1 MNMTDMIQE
10 AQEICEKAR
19 ASVASE
25 DCMDAAYK
33 LCDLQVLLVRME
45 YEAGWDPVVRAVEEM
60 APKAPVRMPEVGH
73 VYTGQ
78 DTASVKENLNSIPVV
93 CPSPKEMG
101 YEMHEGGY
109 VEPRQAT
116 VSEPRF
122 DNMPNPTPTVT
133 QDPAQTHIDA
143 PEEWGDREAVIRAP
157 ELNGTPAVTEEVSE
171 SPVVEGEVDVG
182 PVITDLRDSDEPAH
196 TPEVTS
202 GSRFTLGGILGRH

>member
-1 MNMTDMIQE
+1 MNMTDMVKE

-19 ASVASE
+19 VSVATE

-60 APKAPVRMPEVGH
+60 APKAPVRMPEAGD
-73 VYTGQ
+73 VYSGQ
-78 DTASVKENLNSIPVV
+78 TTVSVKDNLNSAHVV
-93 CPSPKEMG
+93 FPSPKEMG

-122 DNMPNPTPTVT
+122 DNQPNPAPTVTEILDLNGTPTVT
-133 QDPAQTHIDA
+133 
-143 PEEWGDREAVIRAP
+143 
-157 ELNGTPAVTEEVSE
+157 EEVGE
-171 SPVVEGEVDVG
+171 TGPVEGEVG
-182 PVITDLRDSDEPAH
+182 EPTIIDLRDEEIPH
-196 TPEVTS
+196 TSEVTA

>member
-1 MNMTDMIQE
+1 MNMIDMIQE

-60 APKAPVRMPEVGH
+60 VPKTSDR
-73 VYTGQ
+73 
-78 DTASVKENLNSIPVV
+78 S
-93 CPSPKEMG
+93 CPTPITPIISC
-101 YEMHEGGY
+101 
-109 VEPRQAT
+109 QN
-116 VSEPRF
+116 
-122 DNMPNPTPTVT
+122 DTPTVT
-133 QDPAQTHIDA
+133 QNSAQTHIDT
-143 PEEWGDREAVIRAP
+143 PEEWGDREAVIKIP
-157 ELNGTPAVTEEVSE
+157 ELNGTPIVTEEVTE

>member
-1 MNMTDMIQE
+1 MNMMEMIQE
-10 AQEICEKAR
+10 AQELCENAR
-19 ASVASE
+19 VSVATE

-93 CPSPKEMG
+93 CPSE
-101 YEMHEGGY
+101 EMHEGGY
-109 VEPRQAT
+109 VEPGQAT

-122 DNMPNPTPTVT
+122 DNQPNPAPTVAEIPDLNGTPTVT
-133 QDPAQTHIDA
+133 
-143 PEEWGDREAVIRAP
+143 
-157 ELNGTPAVTEEVSE
+157 EEVGE
-171 SPVVEGEVDVG
+171 TGPVEGEVSE
-182 PVITDLRDSDEPAH
+182 PTITDLRDEEIPH
-196 TPEVTS
+196 TSEVTA

>member
-10 AQEICEKAR
+10 AQELCEKAR
-19 ASVASE
+19 ASVATE

-109 VEPRQAT
+109 AEPGQAT

-122 DNMPNPTPTVT
+122 DNQPNPASTVTIPDLNGTPTVT
-133 QDPAQTHIDA
+133 
-143 PEEWGDREAVIRAP
+143 EEIGET
-157 ELNGTPAVTEEVSE
+157 GQ
-171 SPVVEGEVDVG
+171 VEGEVG
-182 PVITDLRDSDEPAH
+182 EPTILDLRDEEIPHA
-196 TPEVTS
+196 PEVTA

>member
-10 AQEICEKAR
+10 AQELCEKAR
-19 ASVASE
+19 ASVATE

-60 APKAPVRMPEVGH
+60 APKAPVRMPDVGH

-109 VEPRQAT
+109 VEPGQAT

-122 DNMPNPTPTVT
+122 DNQPNPAPTVTEIPDLNGTPTVT
-133 QDPAQTHIDA
+133 
-143 PEEWGDREAVIRAP
+143 
-157 ELNGTPAVTEEVSE
+157 EEVGE
-171 SPVVEGEVDVG
+171 TGPVEGEVG
-182 PVITDLRDSDEPAH
+182 EPTIIDLRDEELPHA
-196 TPEVTS
+196 PEVTA

>member
-19 ASVASE
+19 ASVATE

-60 APKAPVRMPEVGH
+60 IPKAPAESRIGD
-73 VYTGQ
+73 VYSGQ
-78 DTASVKENLNSIPVV
+78 TTTATSVQE
-93 CPSPKEMG
+93 
-101 YEMHEGGY
+101 
-109 VEPRQAT
+109 T
-116 VSEPRF
+116 PRF

-133 QDPAQTHIDA
+133 QDPAQTHVDVPA
-143 PEEWGDREAVIRAP
+143 EWG
-157 ELNGTPAVTEEVSE
+157 TEK
-171 SPVVEGEVDVG
+171 GEVDME
-182 PVITDLRDSDEPAH
+182 PTITDLRDEEIPH
-196 TPEVTS
+196 TSEVTS

>member
-1 MNMTDMIQE
+1 MSNMMDMIEE
-10 AQEICEKAR
+10 AQELCEKAR
-19 ASVASE
+19 ASVATE

-60 APKAPVRMPEVGH
+60 APKAPVRMSEVGH

-93 CPSPKEMG
+93 YSSG
-101 YEMHEGGY
+101 EMHEGGY

-122 DNMPNPTPTVT
+122 DNQPNPTPTVT
-133 QDPAQTHIDA
+133 MDPAQTHIDA
-143 PEEWGDREAVIRAP
+143 PHEWIREEITEAP
-157 ELNGTPAVTEEVSE
+157 ELNGAVEE
-171 SPVVEGEVDVG
+171 PT
-182 PVITDLRDSDEPAH
+182 ITDLRDEEIPH
-196 TPEVTS
+196 TPEVTA
-202 GSRFTLGGILGRH
+202 GSKFTLGGILGRH

>member
-1 MNMTDMIQE
+1 MNMMDMIEE
-10 AQEICEKAR
+10 AQELCEKAR
-19 ASVASE
+19 VSVATE

-101 YEMHEGGY
+101 YEMHEGRY
-109 VEPRQAT
+109 VEPGQAT

-122 DNMPNPTPTVT
+122 DNQPNPAPTVTEIPDLNGTPTVT
-133 QDPAQTHIDA
+133 
-143 PEEWGDREAVIRAP
+143 
-157 ELNGTPAVTEEVSE
+157 EEVGE
-171 SPVVEGEVDVG
+171 TGQVEGEVG
-182 PVITDLRDSDEPAH
+182 EPTILDLRDEEIPHA
-196 TPEVTS
+196 PEVTA

>member
-10 AQEICEKAR
+10 AQELCEKAR
-19 ASVASE
+19 ASVATE

-45 YEAGWDPVVRAVEEM
+45 YEAKKDDIAI
-60 APKAPVRMPEVGH
+60 
-73 VYTGQ
+73 TQ
-78 DTASVKENLNSIPVV
+78 KENLNSIPVV

-109 VEPRQAT
+109 MEPRQAT

-143 PEEWGDREAVIRAP
+143 PEEWGDREAVIKAP
-157 ELNGTPAVTEEVSE
+157 ELNGTPIVTEEVSE

>member
-19 ASVASE
+19 ASVATE

-33 LCDLQVLLVRME
+33 LCDLQILLVRME

-60 APKAPVRMPEVGH
+60 APKTPVRMPGAGY

-78 DTASVKENLNSIPVV
+78 DTTSVKENLNSIPVV
-93 CPSPKEMG
+93 CPSPAEM
-101 YEMHEGGY
+101 MHEGGY

-143 PEEWGDREAVIRAP
+143 PEEWGDREAVVPASDLNITPAVNEEIAEAP
-157 ELNGTPAVTEEVSE
+157 ELNGQVSE
-171 SPVVEGEVDVG
+171 PT
-182 PVITDLRDSDEPAH
+182 ITDLRDDEPAH
-196 TPEVTS
+196 TPDVTA

>member
-1 MNMTDMIQE
+1 MNMTDMVKE
-10 AQEICEKAR
+10 AQELCEKAR
-19 ASVASE
+19 ASVATE

-60 APKAPVRMPEVGH
+60 APKAPVRMPEAGH

-109 VEPRQAT
+109 VEPR
-116 VSEPRF
+116 F
-122 DNMPNPTPTVT
+122 DNMPNPTTTVT
-133 QDPAQTHIDA
+133 QDSAQTHIDT
-143 PEEWGDREAVIRAP
+143 PEEWGVSTQAP

>member
-1 MNMTDMIQE
+1 MNMFDMVKE

-19 ASVASE
+19 ASVATE

-93 CPSPKEMG
+93 CSPEEM
-101 YEMHEGGY
+101 
-109 VEPRQAT
+109 RQAT
-116 VSEPRF
+116 VSELRF
-122 DNMPNPTPTVT
+122 DNMPNPTPTIT

-143 PEEWGDREAVIRAP
+143 PEEWGDREAVVPASELNGTPIVNEEIAEAP
-157 ELNGTPAVTEEVSE
+157 ELNGQVSE
-171 SPVVEGEVDVG
+171 PT
-182 PVITDLRDSDEPAH
+182 ITDLRDEEPAH
-196 TPEVTS
+196 TPDVTA